1 MTEFAETALRHMCG
15 IHAAACGCRR
25 RYRTSA
31 MRSAARVALNRRAL
45 KAHFAK
51 LDEKAAIQRQ
61 HMPPNILGGYQPTY
75 RVLKLGPEKTLDEIR
90 DRVASGIPFNDP
102 DAGQRSLPDQI
113 IPGIDYGR
121 QPVSLSQRMTQPGR
135 LPDDLSI
142 PAFLDRRPKPEERR
156 TRDESDGEA
165 AGWSSSEQDELL
177 KILAVPEPIPGS

>member
-1 MTEFAETALRHMCG
+1 MAGEISPNALHCATVPDGPGGSWGSGSVER
-15 IHAAACGCRR
+15 IEAQ
-25 RYRTSA
+25 
-31 MRSAARVALNRRAL
+31 NRRAL

-51 LDEKAAIQRQ
+51 LDEKAVIQRQ
-61 HMPPNILGGYQPTY
+61 HMPLNILGGYQPKY

-102 DAGQRSLPDQI
+102 DAGQRSLPDPI
-113 IPGIDYGR
+113 ISGR

-135 LPDDLSI
+135 LPNDLSI

-177 KILAVPEPIPGS
+177 KILAVPEPLPGS